1 MPEFETMM
9 MDDEDLHYSL
19 SLRSKTAKQHRSWLL
34 RRAPVAAG
42 SARLR
47 PRPCFPLASLQ
58 NRQAASIMVAAMCS
72 CRSGLGACL
81 FFHPERREGSL
92 RSSRKLI
99 LKIIVTSRRCVP
111 RTSSIERCH
120 VELNHPLA
128 IGFPRCTR
136 DKGKSAILKKSSSPS
151 GPCPSSR
158 LAGRSRA

>member
-1 MPEFETMM
+1 MRIFIILCRFAPKPPSSIDHGCCDVLLSQRARRDSGLALVF
-9 MDDEDLHYSL
+9 L
-19 SLRSKTAKQHRSWLL
+19 SLRSKTAKQHRSW
-34 RRAPVAAG
+34 
-42 SARLR
+42 
-47 PRPCFPLASLQ
+47 F
-58 NRQAASIMVAAMCS
+58 MVAAPCS